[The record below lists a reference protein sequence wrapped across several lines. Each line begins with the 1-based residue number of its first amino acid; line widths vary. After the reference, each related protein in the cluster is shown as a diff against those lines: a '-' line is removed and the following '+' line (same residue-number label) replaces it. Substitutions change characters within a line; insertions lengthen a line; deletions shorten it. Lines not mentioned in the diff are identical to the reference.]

1 MCLQNIAQVNCKN
14 CTIWKEFLPQWNW
27 KYILQ
32 WKKRSFFVIYGGWWQ
47 IPDFYLK
54 LVIEYLIVARPLF
67 KLRVDSFFKSLQ
79 FFVLEISPLINHL
92 RVKIGVLVRNGEI
105 SQKSCGKE
113 RTVIKLIR
121 GTISPTQQFG
131 LLYIYFYFY
140 PKKDF
145 CNLHSNGLFCATY

>member
-1 MCLQNIAQVNCKN
+1 MQKLYNMKRVFATVKLKVY
-14 CTIWKEFLPQWNW
+14 TAMK
-27 KYILQ
+27 
-32 WKKRSFFVIYGGWWQ
+32 KKRSFFVIYGGWWQ

-54 LVIEYLIVARPLF
+54 LVIEYLVVARPLF
-67 KLRVDSFFKSLQ
+67 ELRVDSFFFKSLQ

-92 RVKIGVLVRNGEI
+92 RGKIGVLVHNGEI
-105 SQKSCGKE
+105 LQKSCGKE

-131 LLYIYFYFY
+131 LLYIFYFY